1 MYKKVAILSF
11 LINIVFTSSVLS
23 LPLEGV
29 GGGTSVAGL
38 FPLENSGRLVWNFNS
53 GWRFHLGDV
62 AGAEARDFDDQ
73 SWEVVATPHTVQLMP
88 AEASGCRNY
97 QGVAWY
103 RKHFKLPKECQ
114 GRDVTLHF
122 EAIMGKQ
129 TFYVNGQQV
138 QYHEGGYLPI
148 TIPLSSLGLTVGDD
162 LVVAVKAD
170 NSDDKTYPP
179 GKTQLTLDFA
189 YHGGIYRDV
198 WLIAKQKVAITDA
211 LEENKVA
218 GGGIFVH
225 YANISDKSADVYV
238 NTEVRNNDSRPHTV
252 TIENVLSSPS
262 PVGRGTASAS
272 TTSSPSPVDR
282 GIASVSKLTLR
293 PGEARTVT
301 QHIKVKN
308 PRLWSPESPTLYNI
322 CTRIREGKT
331 SLDGGITRIGIRSFE
346 FVRTDDPQ
354 GRQPGFYLNGH
365 RYHQLVGA
373 NRHQDFAY
381 VGNALPNSQQW
392 RDAKRLRDAGF
403 TIIRTA
409 HYPQDPSFM
418 DACDELGL
426 FIIVAT
432 PGWQYWNKMEG
443 WADKVQQNTRLI
455 IRRDRNHPS
464 VLMWEPILNET
475 RFPEQ
480 FALDALQITK
490 DEYPYP
496 YRPVAAAD
504 MHSAGVMDHYDV
516 VYGWPGDDFKAQ
528 SVLSSSADSK
538 AQSVL
543 PSSADS
549 KAQSVLS
556 SSAGQPSAPKQCI
569 FTREFGE
576 LVDDWYA
583 HNNLNRASRSW
594 GERPMLTQALSLWR
608 STDEL
613 YKTTGQFIG
622 GCQWHPFDHQRG
634 YHPDPYWGG
643 IYDAF
648 RQPKT
653 ARSMFAAV
661 LSSPVNGGTA
671 AVNTTAV
678 TTPLVS
684 IAHEMT
690 QFSDRDVTVFSN
702 CDSVRLT
709 MYNGE
714 HCWTL
719 PVRHGSPYGAA
730 DGESA
735 HAPSQPVVFKDAWDF
750 FEARNHSY
758 TQKSWQ
764 SVKMVAE
771 GIIGGRVVCKDE
783 KMPSRRSTKL
793 RLRADE
799 LGKPLVADG
808 SDFIVVV
815 CEVTDDLGHVRRLAK
830 ENIRLTVEGEGV
842 VIGDAAINANPRA
855 VEWGSAPVL
864 IRSTRQAGKIRIK
877 AEVQFPGT
885 HAPTPVE
892 LEIESVPASDAF
904 CDGVDGQ
911 VGTPGINGQE
921 GSPRQVHSARPS
933 HESPQPRGTRQL
945 SDAEKARLLQEVEA
959 QQADFGIQK

>member
-1 MYKKVAILSF
+1 MRR
-11 LINIVFTSSVLS
+11 IVFFLLSSFFFSHIVAQ
-23 LPLEGV
+23 
-29 GGGTSVAGL
+29 TSVAGL
-38 FPLENSGRLVWNFNS
+38 FPLENSGRLVWNFNA

-62 AGAEARDFDDQ
+62 AGAEAKDFNDK
-73 SWEVVATPHTVQLMP
+73 SWEVVTTPHTVQLMP

-97 QGVAWY
+97 QGIAWY
-103 RKHFKLPKECQ
+103 RKHFKLPKECE

-129 TFYVNGQQV
+129 TIYINGKKV
-138 QYHEGGYLPI
+138 KEHEGGYLPI
-148 TIPLSSLGLTVGDD
+148 TISLSDCPVGNDI
-162 LVVAVKAD
+162 VVAIKAD

-179 GKTQLTLDFA
+179 GKKQAQLDFA

-198 WLIAKQKVAITDA
+198 WLIAKNKVAITDA

-225 YANISDKSADVYV
+225 YANISEKSAEVFV
-238 NTEVRNNDSRPHTV
+238 NTEVCNNDTRLRTITV
-252 TIENVLSSPS
+252 ENTLSPY
-262 PVGRGTASAS
+262 TATLSQS
-272 TTSSPSPVDR
+272 T
-282 GIASVSKLTLR
+282 KLKLQ
-293 PGEARTVT
+293 PGEARTIT
-301 QHIKVKN
+301 QRFLVKN
-308 PRLWSPESPTLYNI
+308 PQLWSPESPSLYNI
-322 CTRIREGKT
+322 VTRIKDGKQ
-331 SLDGGITRIGIRSFE
+331 SIDGGITRIGIRSFE
-346 FVRTDDPQ
+346 FRSIDSTLSDGSPS
-354 GRQPGFYLNGH
+354 GSPGFYLNGK
-365 RYHQLVGA
+365 RYHQLIGA

-432 PGWQYWNKMEG
+432 PGWQYWNKEKG
-443 WADKVQQNTRLI
+443 WDEKVHENTRNI
-455 IRRDRNHPS
+455 IRRDRNHPC

-475 RFPEQ
+475 RYPEE
-480 FALDALQITK
+480 FALQALQITK

-504 MHSAGVMDHYDV
+504 VHSAGVADNYDV
-516 VYGWPGDDFKAQ
+516 VYGWPGDDFK
-528 SVLSSSADSK
+528 DDK
-538 AQSVL
+538 
-543 PSSADS
+543 PR
-549 KAQSVLS
+549 
-556 SSAGQPSAPKQCI
+556 QCI

-594 GERPMLTQALSLWR
+594 GERPMLTQAMSLYH
-608 STDEL
+608 STQEL
-613 YKTTGQFIG
+613 FHTTGQFIG

-648 RQPKT
+648 RQKKT
-653 ARSMFAAV
+653 AFDMFAAT
-661 LSSPVNGGTA
+661 LSQPTKQPIVA
-671 AVNTTAV
+671 
-678 TTPLVS
+678 

-690 QFSDRDVTVFSN
+690 QFSEKDITIFSN

-709 MYNGE
+709 MYDGE
-714 HCWTL
+714 HCWTQ
-719 PVRHGSPYGAA
+719 PVEKGL
-730 DGESA
+730 
-735 HAPSQPVVFKDAWDF
+735 VVFKDAWDF

-771 GIIGGRVVCKDE
+771 GIINGQVVCKEE

-793 RLRADE
+793 RLYVDDM
-799 LGKPLVADG
+799 GKKLVADG
-808 SDFIVVV
+808 FDFVVVV

-830 ENIRLTVEGEGV
+830 ENIRFTVEGEGEI
-842 VIGDAAINANPRA
+842 IGDASINANPRA
-855 VEWGSAPVL
+855 VEWGTAPVL
-864 IRSTRQAGKIRIK
+864 IRSTKQAGKIRIK

-885 HAPTPVE
+885 HAPSPTE
-892 LEIESVPASDAF
+892 LEIESISYDVPMCYNVNEKAK
-904 CDGVDGQ
+904 
-911 VGTPGINGQE
+911 
-921 GSPRQVHSARPS
+921 S
-933 HESPQPRGTRQL
+933 HHPLPNTHHQSSTL
-945 SDAEKARLLQEVEA
+945 SDTEKAKLLQEVEA

>member
-1 MYKKVAILSF
+1 MRRLISF
-11 LINIVFTSSVLS
+11 LPLFLLTIFPLRAQTSI
-23 LPLEGV
+23 
-29 GGGTSVAGL
+29 AGL
-38 FPLENSGRLVWNFNS
+38 FPMENSGRLVWNFNA

-62 AGAEARDFDDQ
+62 AQAAQKDFDDNA
-73 SWEVVATPHTVQLMP
+73 WEVVSTPHTVQLMP

-97 QGVAWY
+97 QGIAWY
-103 RKHFKLPKECQ
+103 RKHFILPDECA
-114 GRDVTLHF
+114 GRDAILHF

-129 TFYVNGQQV
+129 TIYVNGQKV
-138 QYHEGGYLPI
+138 KEHEGGYLPI
-148 TIPLSSLGLTVGDD
+148 NVNLTDLGCSAGEEC
-162 LVVAVKAD
+162 VVAICAD

-179 GKTQLTLDFA
+179 GKKQMTLDFA

-198 WLIAKQKVAITDA
+198 WLIAKSKVAITDA
-211 LEENKVA
+211 VEEQQVA

-225 YANISDKSADVYV
+225 YANISERSAEVYV
-238 NTEVRNNDSRPHTV
+238 NTEVRNSDDHSRTV
-252 TIENVLSSPS
+252 TIEQTLSPS
-262 PVGRGTASAS
+262 GAT
-272 TTSSPSPVDR
+272 
-282 GIASVSKLTLR
+282 VSKRVSLKA
-293 PGEARTVT
+293 GEAKTIVQRFM
-301 QHIKVKN
+301 VKK
-308 PRLWSPESPTLYNI
+308 PRLWSPENPYLYQI
-322 CTRIREGKT
+322 ATRIREDRQ

-346 FVRTDDPQ
+346 FRGKD
-354 GRQPGFYLNGH
+354 GFWLNGK

-392 RDAKRLRDAGF
+392 RDAKRLREAGF

-432 PGWQYWNKMEG
+432 PGWQYWNKDKG
-443 WADKVQQNTRLI
+443 WDEKVHQNTRSI
-455 IRRDRNHPS
+455 IRRDRNHPC

-475 RFPEQ
+475 RYPEA
-480 FALDALQITK
+480 FALQALQITR

-504 MHSAGVMDHYDV
+504 VHSAGVADHYDV
-516 VYGWPGDDFKAQ
+516 VYGWPGDDFKADKPQ
-528 SVLSSSADSK
+528 
-538 AQSVL
+538 
-543 PSSADS
+543 
-549 KAQSVLS
+549 
-556 SSAGQPSAPKQCI
+556 QCI

-594 GERPMLTQALSLWR
+594 GERPMLVQAMSLFR

-648 RQPKT
+648 RQKKT
-653 ARSMFAAV
+653 AFDMFAAV
-661 LSSPVNGGTA
+661 LQQPTEQ
-671 AVNTTAV
+671 
-678 TTPLVS
+678 PIVS

-690 QFSDRDVTVFSN
+690 QFSERDVAVFSN

-709 MYNGE
+709 MFDGE

-719 PVRHGSPYGAA
+719 PVPHEAG
-730 DGESA
+730 
-735 HAPSQPVVFKDAWDF
+735 HAPSQPVVFRDAWDF
-750 FEARNHSY
+750 FEARDWSY
-758 TQKSWQ
+758 TKRNWQ
-764 SVKMVAE
+764 NVKMVAE
-771 GIIGGRVVCKDE
+771 GIIGGKVVCCEE

-793 RLRADE
+793 RLYVDE
-799 LGKPLVADG
+799 MGKKLVADG
-808 SDFIVVV
+808 SDFVVVV

-830 ENIRLTVEGEGV
+830 ENIRFTIEGEGEI
-842 VIGDAAINANPRA
+842 IGDAAINANPRA

-864 IRSTRQAGKIRIK
+864 IRSTRQAGKIKIK

-885 HAPTPVE
+885 HAPTPAE
-892 LEIESVPASDAF
+892 LEIESVAYDMPMCFTETHKSHKPHEAHKPH
-904 CDGVDGQ
+904 
-911 VGTPGINGQE
+911 TPTL
-921 GSPRQVHSARPS
+921 S
-933 HESPQPRGTRQL
+933 ES
-945 SDAEKARLLQEVEA
+945 EKAKMLQEVEA

>member
-1 MYKKVAILSF
+1 MIKKTTLLLLAL
-11 LINIVFTSSVLS
+11 LPTVLS
-23 LPLEGV
+23 AAVPDVSPSGP
-29 GGGTSVAGL
+29 GSCSVAGL
-38 FPLENSGRLVWNFNS
+38 FPLENSGRLVWNFNPA
-53 GWRFHLGDV
+53 WRFHLGDV
-62 AGAEARDFDDQ
+62 AGAEAKDFNDQ
-73 SWEVVATPHTVQLMP
+73 QWEVVSTPHTVQLMP

-97 QGVAWY
+97 QGIAWY
-103 RKHFKLPKECQ
+103 RKHFRLPKECQ

-129 TFYVNGQQV
+129 TLYVNGKKV
-138 QYHEGGYLPI
+138 KDHEGGYLPI
-148 TIPLSSLGLTVGDD
+148 TLNLTALGCAAGDD
-162 LVVAVKAD
+162 VIVAIKAD

-179 GKTQLTLDFA
+179 GKKQMTLDFA

-198 WLIAKQKVAITDA
+198 WLIAKSKVAITDA
-211 LEENKVA
+211 VEEAKVA

-225 YANISDKSADVYV
+225 YVNISEKSAEVFV
-238 NTEVRNNDSRPHTV
+238 NTELRNSDT
-252 TIENVLSSPS
+252 
-262 PVGRGTASAS
+262 
-272 TTSSPSPVDR
+272 
-282 GIASVSKLTLR
+282 K
-293 PGEARTVT
+293 ARTVT
-301 QHIKVKN
+301 VENSLSSPAKVSPQRTKLRLQPGETRTITQRLIVKH
-308 PRLWSPESPTLYNI
+308 PRLWSPESPYLYHLS
-322 CTRIREGKT
+322 TRILDGKT
-331 SLDGGITRIGIRSFE
+331 ALDGGITRIGIRSFE
-346 FVRTDDPQ
+346 FRPATPTPPTTPTIPRATVPDASPS
-354 GRQPGFYLNGH
+354 GAAGFYLNGR

-409 HYPQDPSFM
+409 HYPQDPAFM

-432 PGWQYWNKMEG
+432 PGWQYWNKEPG
-443 WADKVQQNTRLI
+443 WDKKVHENTRAI
-455 IRRDRNHPS
+455 IRRDRNHPC

-475 RFPEQ
+475 RYPEQ
-480 FALDALQITK
+480 FALEALQITK

-504 MHSAGVMDHYDV
+504 MHSAGVAEHYDV
-516 VYGWPGDDFKAQ
+516 LYGWPGDDYKI
-528 SVLSSSADSK
+528 ADGTLQM
-538 AQSVL
+538 AN
-543 PSSADS
+543 
-549 KAQSVLS
+549 
-556 SSAGQPSAPKQCI
+556 GYRPKQPI

-594 GERPMLTQALSLWR
+594 GERPMLTQALSLLR
-608 STDEL
+608 STGEL

-653 ARSMFAAV
+653 AFPMFVAT
-661 LSSPVNGGTA
+661 LSQPTEHPMVY
-671 AVNTTAV
+671 
-678 TTPLVS
+678 

-690 QFSDRDVTVFSN
+690 QFSERDITVFSN

-709 MYNGE
+709 MYEGE
-714 HCWTL
+714 HCWTE
-719 PVRHGSPYGAA
+719 PVQSVAVSQQQNSGAQHTGGYA
-730 DGESA
+730 L
-735 HAPSQPVVFKDAWDF
+735 FRDAWDF
-750 FEARNHSY
+750 FEARNWSY
-758 TQKSWQ
+758 TKRNWQ
-764 SVKMVAE
+764 QVKMVAE
-771 GIIGGRVVCKDE
+771 GIIGGKVVCREE

-793 RLRADE
+793 QLRVDE
-799 LGKPLVADG
+799 MGKQLVADG
-808 SDFIVVV
+808 SDFIVVI

-830 ENIRLTVEGEGV
+830 ENIRFTVEGEGEI
-842 VIGDAAINANPRA
+842 IGDASINANPRA

-864 IRSTRQAGKIRIK
+864 IRSTRQAGKIKVK

-885 HAPTPVE
+885 HAPTPAE
-892 LEIESVPASDAF
+892 LVIESIPYNMPLCFDAKEAHSTHSTHNTHNTHS
-904 CDGVDGQ
+904 
-911 VGTPGINGQE
+911 TP
-921 GSPRQVHSARPS
+921 
-933 HESPQPRGTRQL
+933 TL
-945 SDAEKARLLQEVEA
+945 SDSEKAKMLQEVEA